1 LACGFDVDAEQQGS
15 RGWLFTVSLPSHAMI
30 AILVHAIPG
39 IRPLAKKTGEA
50 RTPGIAWTRKPM
62 IAPKG

>member
-1 LACGFDVDAEQQGS
+1 
-15 RGWLFTVSLPSHAMI
+15 MI
-30 AILVHAIPG
+30 AILVHAILG